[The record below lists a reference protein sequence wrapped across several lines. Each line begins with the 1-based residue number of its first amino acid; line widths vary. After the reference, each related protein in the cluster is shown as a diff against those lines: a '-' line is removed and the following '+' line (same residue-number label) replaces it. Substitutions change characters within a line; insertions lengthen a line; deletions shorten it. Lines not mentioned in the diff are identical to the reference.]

1 MQRLQGENLQNE
13 QVQRPYRRSVGL
25 LIHRA
30 TVTASGR
37 EGGRRIFRAVALQLF
52 MGLLV
57 TLAVAVALPIQA
69 AQARSYA
76 GRPVSDILQEL
87 QTAELRIIFSTDLV
101 KSAMRVQAEPK
112 STDPKDIAR
121 EILEPHGLTVRPGP
135 RGTLLVVAL
144 PRKDP
149 PASRRTPPAAPT
161 RTPQPPAEPQKP
173 EEALR
178 IEEEVN
184 VIDRLGE
191 RMAPLRPT
199 RSLRPRSVRPPVRSK
214 TSFSRCS

>member
-1 MQRLQGENLQNE
+1 
-13 QVQRPYRRSVGL
+13 
-25 LIHRA
+25 
-30 TVTASGR
+30 
-37 EGGRRIFRAVALQLF
+37 
-52 MGLLV
+52 MGLLA
-57 TLAVAVALPIQA
+57 TLAVALALPIQA
-69 AQARSYA
+69 AQARSYM
-76 GRPVSDILQEL
+76 GRPVADILQEL

-101 KSAMRVQAEPK
+101 KPAMRVQAEPK
-112 STDPKDIAR
+112 TTDPKDIAR

-161 RTPQPPAEPQKP
+161 GKPKPPAEPQKP
-173 EEALR
+173 EQPLR

-191 RMAPLRPT
+191 TKGAPRRT
-199 RSLRPRSVRPPVRSK
+199 RSLRPRSVRPPARSK